1 MGQRLVPLVRGHAPL
16 DEECG
21 RRGLQPRLGVAVVTM
36 VTMVAIAKAVGV
48 VGENIPTGMDGG
60 IEIRK
65 GVVGGAVIGEDC
77 SGGVG
82 GSSSSSG
89 SRGGWISIVAI
100 GGAGAGCRGLIIAG
114 GGGGGG
120 SGSRRVS
127 YSTGGITAVATGG
140 ADVWG
145 VGIVVLVVLTLTGVV
160 VQLGLRGRGRMLTV
174 DKLLGM
180 MSLMRGHGSGEIPKG
195 RLSIFHRGET
205 AHHGDC
211 RSSNLIESIVIFE
224 F

>member
-1 MGQRLVPLVRGHAPL
+1 MRGHAPL

-100 GGAGAGCRGLIIAG
+100 GGAGAGSRGLIIAG
-114 GGGGGG
+114 SGGGGG

-145 VGIVVLVVLTLTGVV
+145 GGNSGVGCTDSVW
-160 VQLGLRGRGRMLTV
+160 RGRTAGV
-174 DKLLGM
+174 E
-180 MSLMRGHGSGEIPKG
+180 GE
-195 RLSIFHRGET
+195 GEDADGGQT
-205 AHHGDC
+205 AGDD
-211 RSSNLIESIVIFE
+211 ESDEGTWQRRNPQRPPVHFP
-224 F
+224 